1 MTKMAL
7 KTRKKYVDHIFEKG
21 RDVYDKPFKPYST
34 NKTKLAS
41 ILARKSERKNI
52 PRGGL
57 SYGEAKRRGILQ
69 RQSGGYAQR
78 VTPVMTGD
86 LKNDAK
92 PFSTATTFGIKFA
105 AHGGK
110 IDVMEKMNPK
120 RVLTHDN
127 QPLPEDMIDSIVKDV
142 DKEMSKD
149 KLFKN
154 ETIKIKMKK

>member
-1 MTKMAL
+1 MLSRSFMTKMAL
-7 KTRKKYVDHIFEKG
+7 KTRKKYVEHIFEKG
-21 RDVYDKPFKPYST
+21 RDVYDKPFKPYSAAYGK
-34 NKTKLAS
+34 NKRANKF
-41 ILARKSERKNI
+41 K
-52 PRGGL
+52 
-57 SYGEAKRRGILQ
+57 

-78 VTPVMTGD
+78 VTPVLTGD

-92 PFSTATTFGIKFA
+92 PFSTSTSFGIKFA

-154 ETIKIKMKK
+154 ETIKIKIKK